1 MYDLLAIIIGG
12 VDCRIGS
19 LEMHWVLAQV
29 SQRVDC
35 RIGSLE
41 IEVLCA
47 KLIK

>member
-19 LEMHWVLAQV
+19 LESSNARDCRDFL
-29 SQRVDC
+29 VDC

>member
-19 LEMHWVLAQV
+19 LEMSYFAIWQGLFA
-29 SQRVDC
+29 DC

-41 IEVLCA
+41 N
-47 KLIK
+47 

>member
-19 LEMHWVLAQV
+19 LE
-29 SQRVDC
+29 
-35 RIGSLE
+35 